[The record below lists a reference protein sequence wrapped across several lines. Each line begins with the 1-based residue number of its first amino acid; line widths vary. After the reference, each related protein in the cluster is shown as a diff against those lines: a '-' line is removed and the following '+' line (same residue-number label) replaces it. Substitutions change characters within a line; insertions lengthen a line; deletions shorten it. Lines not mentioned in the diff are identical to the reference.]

1 MPARKRVLKNSVAG
15 ALETF
20 SSAQDVLVSPLTLTD
35 REKQFFDMATGSRET
50 STWTASDLYNAAAL
64 AKVRRRVEELNDDLD
79 AEGCTLV
86 NERGT
91 QIANPKFS
99 ALTQLM
105 GQMSSLTRL
114 LGLSSAARGLGDAP
128 QQKRNAADASARM
141 IIQKVSED
149 DLLA

>member
-1 MPARKRVLKNSVAG
+1 MATRKRVLKNSVAG

-20 SSAQDVLVSPLTLTD
+20 QSARDVLVSPLALSE
-35 REKQFFDMATGSRET
+35 REAEFFDMITQSREI
-50 STWTASDLYNAAAL
+50 STWSPSDLYNAAAL
-64 AKVRRRVEELNDDLD
+64 AKVRRRIEELNEDLD
-79 AEGCTLV
+79 DQGYTLR

-91 QIANPKFS
+91 QIANPIFM

-105 GQMSSLTRL
+105 SQMGSLTRL

-128 QQKRNAADASARM
+128 QQKRNLADSNARAIISKAS
-141 IIQKVSED
+141 EE

>member
-1 MPARKRVLKNSVAG
+1 MAARKRVLKNSVAG

-20 SSAQDVLVSPLTLTD
+20 ASAQDVLVSPLTLTD
-35 REKQFFDMATGSRET
+35 REKQFFDMITDSRET

-79 AEGCTLV
+79 AEGCTLY
-86 NERGT
+86 NERGNP
-91 QIANPKFS
+91 ISNPKFT

-114 LGLSSAARGLGDAP
+114 LGLASSDRGLGDAA
-128 QQKRNAADASARM
+128 QQKRNRADASARA
-141 IIQKVSED
+141 IIGKVAQD

>member
-105 GQMSSLTRL
+105 G
-114 LGLSSAARGLGDAP
+114 
-128 QQKRNAADASARM
+128 
-141 IIQKVSED
+141 
-149 DLLA
+149 